1 MGGIS
6 EARLP
11 LAAVA
16 TDKDSLRNDTHSLMV
31 FLSILQLSLP
41 FFL

>member
-11 LAAVA
+11 LAAA
-16 TDKDSLRNDTHSLMV
+16 DKDSLRNVTNSLMV
-31 FLSILQLSLP
+31 FLYILQLSLP